1 MNDGCPAPL
10 QWRPMSAAD
19 LAAVDDL
26 SARIHPDFPERPE
39 VLAEKFRLFPRGCFV
54 LAAAPE
60 GRPNGYCFSHPW
72 MFGAPPAL
80 DTMLRALPEA
90 ATAYFI
96 HDLTVEASL
105 RGRNFASTLVPRL
118 FEAAR
123 DAALRRMMLVAVS
136 GSTPFWMRMGF
147 HRTGDDQLQAA
158 TRAKYGDGAVHMNRD
173 LA

>member
-1 MNDGCPAPL
+1 MSDGSPAPF
-10 QWRPMSAAD
+10 QWRPMMAAD

-39 VLAEKFRLFPRGCFV
+39 ILAEKFRLFPRGCFV

-60 GRPNGYCFSHPW
+60 GQPNGYCFSHPW

-80 DTMLRALPEA
+80 DTMLDALPEA
-90 ATAYFI
+90 PTAYFI

-118 FEAAR
+118 FETAR
-123 DAALRRMMLVAVS
+123 DAAIGRMMLVAVS
-136 GSTPFWMRMGF
+136 GSAPFWSRMGF
-147 HRTGDDQLQAA
+147 HRTDDDALQSA
-158 TRAKYGDGAVHMNRD
+158 THAKYGAGAIHMEREI
-173 LA
+173 A

>member
-1 MNDGCPAPL
+1 MSDGSPAPL
-10 QWRPMSAAD
+10 QWRPMRAAD

-26 SARIHPDFPERPE
+26 SVRIHPDFPESPE
-39 VLAEKFRLFPRGCFV
+39 VLAEKFRRFPRGCFV

-60 GRPNGYCFSHPW
+60 EQPKGYCFSHPW
-72 MFGAPPAL
+72 MFGPPPAL
-80 DTMLRALPEA
+80 DTMLGALPEA

-123 DAALRRMMLVAVS
+123 DAAIGRVMLVAVS
-136 GSTPFWMRMGF
+136 GSAPFWTRMGF
-147 HRTGDDQLQAA
+147 HRTDDDVLQSASH
-158 TRAKYGDGAVHMNRD
+158 AKYGPGAVHMNRD